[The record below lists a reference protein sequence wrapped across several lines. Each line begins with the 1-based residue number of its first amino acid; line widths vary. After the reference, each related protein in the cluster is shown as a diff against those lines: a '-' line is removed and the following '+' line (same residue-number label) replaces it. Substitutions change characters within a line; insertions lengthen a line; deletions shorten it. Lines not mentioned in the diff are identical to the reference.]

1 MTSNNL
7 PEKNKTTP
15 FPIDINYPL
24 QGSMLS
30 QNYAALKFSNT
41 PKMESM
47 NSLVLTL
54 GNALGSKV

>member
-15 FPIDINYPL
+15 FPMDINYPL
-24 QGSMLS
+24 QGSLLS
-30 QNYAALKFSNT
+30 QNYLALKFSNT

-47 NSLVLTL
+47 NPLALTL
-54 GNALGSKV
+54 SNALC